1 MLTVSGQD
9 VLINA
14 VRAMADKVVE
24 VALPIEGDGAQA
36 MGGSSEVEMC
46 VLQITSTPC
55 TIRVRFSTPPAQAH

>member
-1 MLTVSGQD
+1 MLTVSAQD

-46 VLQITSTPC
+46 VLQFTSTPLHKP
-55 TIRVRFSTPPAQAH
+55 RALLHPHAQAH